1 LPISRKV
8 ASLFTP
14 ALRAAGE
21 GYVREGR
28 VTLVHRDPSYL
39 TAAVEGTQT
48 YKVELRAFPGDRL
61 DLRCSCPY
69 AQEYGNCK
77 HLWAVLVVADRAGAL
92 PHTPDESYHAEARAA
107 REAEREAERK
117 RREEREAA
125 EREAREREAA
135 ARALEAVEHAPLP
148 PPVARPAE
156 VRSDPRPWVQR
167 LRALAPA
174 MAPSPEPQ
182 RRESAGFPEGRRIIY
197 VVDVPHTH
205 ERPDGVWVE
214 LAMQTTQK
222 DGAWGPPRQ
231 FRLTRGQWFAAP
243 DPVDRDIAQLLLGAQ
258 PEFGAPPQSS
268 STRRYLLATAALDT
282 TLRRMCESGRCFVRT
297 GRRHGELEPLGW
309 DGGPPWELRLAVTS
323 AGDTAPYRL
332 EGRLEREGDVMSL
345 DEPLL
350 MMRGGLLLARGR
362 AGRFI
367 DHGAFDLVPALRGDL
382 AAEIP
387 RSEGMDL
394 LAELHALPHLP
405 PLEVPPELQLDT
417 VEAVPLPRLSLRL
430 VPQTAWT
437 PAKYEATLT
446 LDYGGTIIAAEMES
460 AAVFQEGERRIVRRN
475 RGAEERLAHRL
486 EKLGFRWEFDYATSR
501 HVRRIAEGKGEDAA
515 LVLTDEGWWV
525 EFEGRALRMPGDLSV
540 EVRSGID
547 WFDLDATL
555 DFGGVK
561 ADLPTLLAA
570 LRRGQRTVKLS
581 DDSLGLLSS
590 EWLERTGLLAATG
603 TMVDGHLRFSARQ
616 LGILDVLLSALPP
629 ADTDAVFERAR
640 SQLLHFEGIKPA
652 RAPRSF
658 RGTLRPYQEE
668 GLGWLHFLRQF
679 GFGGCLADDM
689 GLGKTVQVLALLE
702 SRRVEKAGTSLV
714 VVPRSL
720 VFNWEQEAARFTP
733 KLKVLVHGGPERQR
747 GAEHLEDYDLVLTTY
762 GTLRRDVAEWR
773 DFEFD
778 YAVLDEAQAIKN
790 ARTESAKAARL
801 LRARHRLAMTGTPI
815 ENRLAELWSLL
826 EFLNPGL
833 LGRMSVFGALVQRL
847 DAPGHSEEREESRA
861 LLSRAVRPY
870 ILRRTKAQVAPELP
884 ERLEQTLVV
893 ELTAEERALY
903 DELRDHYRRSLL
915 GRMADDEGI
924 GKHRMHVLEALLRL
938 RQAACHPGLVDPA
951 RRNISS
957 SKIDMLLTRV
967 GEAIAEDHKV
977 LVFSQFTSLLSIVK
991 AQMDASGMTY
1001 EYLDGDTKDRQ
1012 RVVERFQSDPACKVF
1027 LVSLKAGGLGL
1038 NLTAAEYVYLL
1049 DPWWNPAV
1057 EAQAIDRAHRIGQT
1071 RRVFAQRLIARDTVE
1086 EKVLALQESKR
1097 DLADAIIRADNSVVA
1112 NLGKEELELLLS

>member
-1 LPISRKV
+1 MPIPKKV
-8 ASLFTP
+8 AALFTP
-14 ALRAAGE
+14 ALRASGE

-39 TAAVEGTQT
+39 TATVEGTQT

-69 AQEYGNCK
+69 ALEYGNCK

-92 PHTPDESYHAEARAA
+92 PHTPDEAYHAEARAA

-117 RREEREAA
+117 LREAREAA
-125 EREAREREAA
+125 EREAEREAA
-135 ARALEAVEHAPLP
+135 ARALEAAQIAVPQPAVVRAP
-148 PPVARPAE
+148 E

-174 MAPSPEPQ
+174 MAPAADAQ
-182 RRESAGFPEGRRIIY
+182 RRESTVFPEGKRIIY
-197 VVDVPHTH
+197 VVDVPQTM
-205 ERPDGVWVE
+205 ERPDGLWVE
-214 LAMQTTQK
+214 LALQTLQK
-222 DGAWGPPRQ
+222 TGEWGSPRQ
-231 FRLTRGQWFAAP
+231 FRLTRAQWFAAP
-243 DPVDRDIAQLLLGAQ
+243 DPIDREIAHLLLGAQ
-258 PEFGAPPQSS
+258 PEFGPPPLGS
-268 STRRYLLATAALDT
+268 STKRFLLAPAALDT
-282 TLRRMCESGRCFVRT
+282 TLRRMCESGRCLVRAAKRN
-297 GRRHGELEPLGW
+297 GDLDPLAW
-309 DGGPPWELRLAVTS
+309 DDGAPWDLRLAVTS
-323 AGDTAPYRL
+323 PGERAPYRL
-332 EGRLEREGDVMSL
+332 QGHLERDGEAMSL
-345 DEPLL
+345 EEPLL
-350 MMRGGLLLARGR
+350 LMRGGLLLARGM

-367 DHGAFDLVPALRGDL
+367 DHGAFDLVPALRTEL
-382 AAEIP
+382 AVEIP
-387 RSEGMDL
+387 RAEGMDL

-417 VEAVPLPRLSLRL
+417 VDAAPRQRLALRL
-430 VPQTAWT
+430 VPQTPWT
-437 PAKYEATLT
+437 PAKYEGTLT
-446 LDYGGTIIAAEMES
+446 LDYDGAIIDAGMES
-460 AAVFQEGERRIVRRN
+460 AALFQEGERRIVRRN
-475 RGAEERLAHRL
+475 RAAEAAIAQRLDR
-486 EKLGFRWEFDYATSR
+486 LGFRWEYDYATSR
-501 HVRRIAEGKGEDAA
+501 NVRRIAEGKGEDAA

-555 DFGGVK
+555 DFGGVT

-581 DDSLGLLSS
+581 DNSLGMLSS
-590 EWLERTGLLAATG
+590 EWLERSGLLAAAG
-603 TMVDGHLRFSARQ
+603 TMVDGHLRFSTRQ

-629 ADTDAVFERAR
+629 ADTDAAFEHAR

-652 RAPRSF
+652 RPPKSF

-702 SRRVEKAGTSLV
+702 ARRAEKAGTSLV

-778 YAVLDEAQAIKN
+778 YAILDEAQAIKN

-801 LRARHRLAMTGTPI
+801 LRAKHRLAMTGTPI

-893 ELTAEERALY
+893 ELSAEERALY

-915 GRMADDEGI
+915 GRLTDEEGI

-938 RQAACHPGLVDPA
+938 RQAACHPGLVDPE
-951 RRNISS
+951 RRNVSS

-991 AQMDASGMTY
+991 TQMDASGMVY
-1001 EYLDGDTKDRQ
+1001 EYLDGETKDRQ
-1012 RVVERFQSDPACKVF
+1012 RPVERFQTDPDCKVF

-1097 DLADAIIRADNSVVA
+1097 DLADAIIRADNSVIA
-1112 NLGKEELELLLS
+1112 SLGKEELELLLS

>member
-1 LPISRKV
+1 M
-8 ASLFTP
+8 
-14 ALRAAGE
+14 
-21 GYVREGR
+21 REGR

-39 TAAVEGTQT
+39 VATVEGTQT

-77 HLWAVLVVADRAGAL
+77 HLWAALVVADRAGAL
-92 PHTPDESYHAEARAA
+92 PHTPDEAYHAEARAA
-107 REAEREAERK
+107 REAEREAELK

-125 EREAREREAA
+125 EREAKEREVA
-135 ARALEAVEHAPLP
+135 ARAAEAVVQHAMLP
-148 PPVARPAE
+148 SPVTRPTE
-156 VRSDPRPWVQR
+156 VSSDPRPWVQR
-167 LRALAPA
+167 LRALAPV
-174 MAPSPEPQ
+174 MASGPEAQ
-182 RRESAGFPEGRRIIY
+182 RRENAVFPQGRRIIY
-197 VVDVPHTH
+197 IVDVPHTL
-205 ERPDGVWVE
+205 ERSDGVWVE
-214 LAMQTTQK
+214 LALQTLQK
-222 DGAWGPPRQ
+222 DGAWGSPRQ

-243 DPVDRDIAQLLLGAQ
+243 EPLDRDIAQLLLGAQ
-258 PEFGAPPQSS
+258 PELGTPPHGSS
-268 STRRYLLATAALDT
+268 SKRFVLATATLDT

-297 GRRHGELEPLGW
+297 GPRLGGLEVLQW
-309 DGGPPWELRLAVTS
+309 DSGSPWELRLAVTS
-323 AGDTAPYRL
+323 AGGTAPYRL
-332 EGRLEREGDVMSL
+332 EGRLERDDDVMAL
-345 DEPLL
+345 AEPLL
-350 MMRGGLLLARGR
+350 LMRGGFLLARGQ
-362 AGRFI
+362 AGRFL

-382 AAEIP
+382 AVEIP
-387 RSEGMDL
+387 RGEGMDL
-394 LAELHALPHLP
+394 LVELHALPHLP
-405 PLEVPPELQLDT
+405 PLEVPSELRLDT
-417 VEAVPLPRLSLRL
+417 VEAVPRPRLSLRL
-430 VPQTAWT
+430 VPQTPWN
-437 PAKYEATLT
+437 PAKYEGVLT
-446 LDYGGTIIAAEMES
+446 LDYDGTIVAAEVES
-460 AAVFQEGERRIVRRN
+460 AAIFQEGERRIVRRN
-475 RGAEERLAHRL
+475 RAGEEQFAQRL
-486 EKLGFRWEFDYATSR
+486 EKLGFRWEYDYATSR

-515 LVLTDEGWWV
+515 LILTDEGWLV

-561 ADLPTLLAA
+561 ADLPALLAA

-581 DDSLGLLSS
+581 DDSLGMLSS

-603 TMVDGHLRFSARQ
+603 TMVNGHLRFSARQ

-640 SQLLHFEGIKPA
+640 AQLLHFEGIEPA

-668 GLGWLHFLRQF
+668 GLGWLHFLREF

-702 SRRVEKAGTSLV
+702 SRRVAKGGTSLV

-778 YAVLDEAQAIKN
+778 YAVLDEAQAVKN

-847 DAPGHSEEREESRA
+847 DAPGDSEAREESRS
-861 LLSRAVRPY
+861 LLARAVRPY

-915 GRMADDEGI
+915 GRMADDDGI

-951 RRNISS
+951 RRNVSS

-1001 EYLDGDTKDRQ
+1001 EYLDGETKDRQ
-1012 RVVERFQSDPACKVF
+1012 RVVERFQTDPACKVF

-1112 NLGKEELELLLS
+1112 SLGKEELELLLS

>member
-1 LPISRKV
+1 
-8 ASLFTP
+8 
-14 ALRAAGE
+14 
-21 GYVREGR
+21 
-28 VTLVHRDPSYL
+28 
-39 TAAVEGTQT
+39 
-48 YKVELRAFPGDRL
+48 
-61 DLRCSCPY
+61 
-69 AQEYGNCK
+69 
-77 HLWAVLVVADRAGAL
+77 
-92 PHTPDESYHAEARAA
+92 
-107 REAEREAERK
+107 
-117 RREEREAA
+117 
-125 EREAREREAA
+125 
-135 ARALEAVEHAPLP
+135 
-148 PPVARPAE
+148 
-156 VRSDPRPWVQR
+156 
-167 LRALAPA
+167 